1 MWLNLSGMETHA
13 AAYKTWGLLKLIWFV
28 FLHSFKQI
36 YPGVVVIF
44 RMGNLALLNETL
56 EREQVFCQIHIDN

>member
-1 MWLNLSGMETHA
+1 MRLA
-13 AAYKTWGLLKLIWFV
+13 KIDLICF

-36 YPGVVVIF
+36 YLGVVVIF

-56 EREQVFCQIHIDN
+56 EREQVFCLIHIDN